1 MAKSNYEIT
10 RDRVRGSFLQ
20 YDQTKMIQKFGL
32 RHDENTLSIELMAR
46 EHHIDRKT
54 GVITWSDDG
63 FLTCTEADFDSSL
76 TICDVLCDSK
86 PDCHLSGRYCT
97 LSMLRG
103 TVKSGGPG
111 LELFQ
116 PAADA
121 FDGHLSALRAACAR
135 FGTPITLSGDA
146 AFLLKPFPFLPTI
159 LQFWQ
164 SEEDFPANLKF
175 MFDENIT
182 DFIRYETIF
191 YLTSHIIHRL
201 RETIMAE
208 SAR

>member
-46 EHHIDRKT
+46 EHRIDRKT

-63 FLTCTEADFDSSL
+63 FLTSAEADFDSSL
-76 TICDVLCDSK
+76 TIYDVLCDSK

-121 FDGHLSALRAACAR
+121 FNGRLSALCAACAR
-135 FGTPITLSGDA
+135 FGIPLKLSGDA
-146 AFLLKPFPFLPTI
+146 AFLLRPFPFLPVI
-159 LQFWQ
+159 LQFWHA
-164 SEEDFPANLKF
+164 EEDFPANLKF

-182 DFIRYETIF
+182 DFMRYETVF
-191 YLTSHIIHRL
+191 YLISHIIRRI
-201 RETIMAE
+201 RETMTA
-208 SAR
+208 